1 MYSIIWYKCNLEV
14 HLYFLLVTAGAAF
27 YYYSQEHL
35 FILFSAKLPRGW
47 VQGFPSFWAQFE
59 FWSLVEGFPLLRVVF
74 IEFWEVEGTRDA
86 ATKNEKDED
95 SEKSSKDREGH
106 SGTAEVWEEKHIQ
119 RNSLTDIW
127 RGEEW

>member
-1 MYSIIWYKCNLEV
+1 M
-14 HLYFLLVTAGAAF
+14 
-27 YYYSQEHL
+27 
-35 FILFSAKLPRGW
+35 
-47 VQGFPSFWAQFE
+47 
-59 FWSLVEGFPLLRVVF
+59 EGFPLLRVVF